1 MTTQNPVI
9 ALVSAVTAAIA
20 PATEAFASE
29 YPDASVWNILDD
41 RLLVDADARGGVTA
55 DLDERMARLIRHAA
69 IEGADGIL
77 LTCSLYGTVAHRLA
91 AEIGV
96 PLMAPDDALFAAVA
110 DGGFG
115 SILLLSPAPGP
126 LAESAGRLTEHLRAA
141 GLATT
146 ITGAAVDGAADAARS
161 GDLDRLVSALEAA
174 YLSAS
179 ASVDAVVLGQYS
191 LSPAAEALS
200 ERIGVP
206 VLAGPGRAA
215 RALRSLIEQRG
226 SGK

>member
-200 ERIGVP
+200 ERIGVR